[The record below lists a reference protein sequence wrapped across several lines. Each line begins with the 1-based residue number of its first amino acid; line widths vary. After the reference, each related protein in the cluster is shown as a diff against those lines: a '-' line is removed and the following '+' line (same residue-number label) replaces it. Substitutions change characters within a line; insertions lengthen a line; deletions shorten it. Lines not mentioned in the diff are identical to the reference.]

1 MAPVVL
7 TAEYFA
13 LGGTDIS
20 AFIRK
25 ATIELSGAKQETTT
39 MTSLG
44 WESSLIGLRSGN
56 IQLELVDDFA
66 ASQIDSIMWTAFSS
80 SSASTFEMRPTQ
92 SAVGTSNPKLT
103 GSINVLEYKAGGS
116 VGELAMKSL
125 TLPTTGAVSRATS

>member
-1 MAPVVL
+1 MAAVVL

-20 AFIRK
+20 AYVSK

-39 MTSLG
+39 MTSSG
-44 WESSLIGLRSGN
+44 WETSLIGLRSGN
-56 IQLELVDDFA
+56 IQLDLVDDFA
-66 ASQIDSIMWTAFSS
+66 AAAIDSIMWTAFTSS
-80 SSASTFEMRPTQ
+80 SSSTFEMRPTQ
-92 SAVGTSNPKLT
+92 SAVGVNNPKLT

-125 TLPTTGAVSRATS
+125 TLPTTGQVSRATS